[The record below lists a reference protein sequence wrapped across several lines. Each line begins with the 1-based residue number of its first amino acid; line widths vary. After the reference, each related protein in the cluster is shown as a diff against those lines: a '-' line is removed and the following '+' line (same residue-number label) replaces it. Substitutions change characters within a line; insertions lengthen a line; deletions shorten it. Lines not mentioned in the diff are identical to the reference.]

1 MMRKLLSIL
10 MVLVMIFTLLPQQVF
25 AVEAEAGETLPIHF
39 FLASPGNITNP
50 NGSYVNYYGP
60 SGSAGNWNGAN
71 TIPGIK
77 QSSSWSTM
85 YTQTGIRNVS
95 DESIVTQYIAS
106 YPHGHTAASFKDF
119 GSVTINGTVY
129 RDTEYEIKWVSIM
142 CRDNA
147 HSSSSMRCQQRTFQ
161 GEHIHVDG
169 LLVKKVEPGQ
179 MLIYKAIPETGISE
193 TSAMTFQ
200 FKLEKMLQINLTSP
214 PTSASA
220 VDTSFSPLTL
230 TATIPAGKTEAQ
242 ITGGSRITF
251 GYYKLT
257 ELSNPDWQ
265 MESIAMTREGGRTE
279 TSEADALYICIA
291 PNGTVQ
297 YSLNPSGPYTVMRH
311 VAIQNERKPVS
322 VTYEWRVYNTDGTY
336 TSLPAGAPAE
346 PASAEG
352 VKVGSRYVYD
362 TEYVTGTSFYDY
374 DRGLLYT
381 FHGWDTYS
389 HSSVYNPNPSS
400 GYYKLDDGDTNPANN
415 PAIEITGDTYI
426 YGYWTVS
433 PLEPSAA
440 HISIEKIFIVD
451 GVELTMT
458 EAEDLWFRIDT
469 GIDRDGD
476 GDTEVDVDYTMI
488 RAANGEYKIPV
499 YQYDTPFVFTEHNA
513 EIPGYIRTTTITV
526 SGEYITGSSQNG
538 DSVTVSMQPVYEGE
552 NVHLGTVTYTNSYTK
567 NVGAPVHVYPT
578 LTLLKSAA
586 DTRMAQAGVEFT
598 LYSDA
603 DCRNALTTVTTGSGG
618 LVNLDF
624 ASIENAAPGTY
635 YLKET
640 IALDGYHVD
649 ANVYAITLTAA
660 RTAEELRDGQYVTV
674 TYYALSIALPE
685 GSTAAHESG
694 NNRLHIFDEPVLGSL
709 NVSKV
714 ITGMAEEDQQ
724 KLRAV
729 VIVHGPITR
738 DASGAITGIGETWQL
753 NLTSENRWSA
763 NLADLPL
770 GEYLIHESFAS
781 VHGYTWTNV
790 TYGNL
795 ETVVFNGITSGIF
808 RVEDETPIALNLT
821 NAYEEW
827 AAADFYIKKVD
838 ENGNA
843 LGGAVFTLSSDPEG
857 KNIITTQ
864 TTGADGYAHFDGY
877 TVPEGETSVTY
888 YLRETKA
895 PNGYYLSEQ
904 VYKVVITAVTNAETG
919 KTTYEPELSL
929 LKGRNS
935 GFDIETDLLTVT
947 NFPVLGK
954 LVITKAFENGYI
966 PEGLTRV
973 SVQIGGPNGY
983 SKIVEL
989 NNENGWSVTVD
1000 DLVLGSYTV
1009 TELDASV
1016 PGYNW
1021 NVSYSDT
1028 TVILMEDAPGLT
1040 IFGTEITGNA
1050 TVTNTYT
1057 RNEEIYEV
1065 PTSLTVKKVG
1075 EAGEALSGAVFKL
1088 DRLGADGKTVVSS
1101 VSFTTGKDGTVIFD
1115 LLSGSVQEG
1124 QAIDGTYMLSE
1135 TKAPAGYD
1143 ATSATW
1149 TVTIQ
1154 EDDGQIR
1161 WTLNENKNLFE
1172 GFWDWIVGNVSAG
1185 TFENGVLTVRNTR
1198 SRGNLIISK
1207 TVEDAKGLYADAEYS
1222 FTLDCSDD
1230 SFDKTFT
1237 LKAGQSITIE
1247 NIPYGTTYT
1256 LTEDTTGAAFT
1267 SSVTD
1272 GGNGKILAEET
1283 RITVTNTYAYTNH
1296 NQPLS
1301 LIKVDSDDSTK
1312 VISGAGFTLYA
1323 DANLTTKV
1331 GEEVFSDE
1339 NGAFALPIETA
1350 GTYYLAETTA
1360 PKGYHVNN
1368 QVCRITA
1375 EEKTVVKNAGTADA
1389 VTQFQMHIRIEGLTG
1404 TTENQ
1409 IDYTYPIANTAIKS
1423 VVVNVEKVW
1432 EDDNYYARPE
1442 AVEVTLYRNN
1452 EAFETVTLNAD
1463 NNWRYSWNDLTD
1475 EYIWSVDEIEIPAQY
1490 VKTVTNEGNDWVI
1503 TNTRTPNPVEI
1514 TVTKA
1519 WNHNGGKDLPA
1530 SISVTLYQNDKIYE
1544 TVTLNA
1550 ENNWTHSWTGLND
1563 ASQWRV
1569 DETDVPAGY
1578 TKEIAVEGYNFVI
1591 TNTRTIN
1598 PVEVSVTK
1606 VWEASEGVI
1615 HPESVEAVLYRDGEE
1630 FDTVILSAE
1639 NEWCHIWTGLTDEYT
1654 WSVDEKTVPEGY
1666 TKNVTSEGY
1675 DFTITNT
1682 KEFSYINIRV
1692 NKVWYG
1698 ADVTH
1703 PTSVKITLY
1712 RDGVEYDTVT
1722 LSAENK
1728 WTYTW
1733 EELTDEFQWTVD
1745 EPSVPSGYV
1754 KHIRR
1759 NEYNFTVYNTHV
1771 DNPKTGD
1778 FTDLSGMMLM
1788 LALGVVGFGICATA
1802 LITPRK
1808 KRETEQ

>member
-1 MMRKLLSIL
+1 MKRFLSLL
-10 MVLVMIFTLLPQQVF
+10 MVLVLMSSILVVPTY
-25 AVEAEAGETLPIHF
+25 AAEAEGSTITVSGNNYRNKYVVISDGT
-39 FLASPGNITNP
+39 ASGLYYITNTGLVENTDGTDALFAP
-50 NGSYVNYYGP
+50 GSYTVYYGMF
-60 SGSAGNWNGAN
+60 SGWG
-71 TIPGIK
+71 
-77 QSSSWSTM
+77 SSFAR
-85 YTQTGIRNVS
+85 G
-95 DESIVTQYIAS
+95 
-106 YPHGHTAASFKDF
+106 
-119 GSVTINGTVY
+119 
-129 RDTEYEIKWVSIM
+129 
-142 CRDNA
+142 
-147 HSSSSMRCQQRTFQ
+147 
-161 GEHIHVDG
+161 
-169 LLVKKVEPGQ
+169 
-179 MLIYKAIPETGISE
+179 
-193 TSAMTFQ
+193 
-200 FKLEKMLQINLTSP
+200 
-214 PTSASA
+214 
-220 VDTSFSPLTL
+220 
-230 TATIPAGKTEAQ
+230 TATIQGSSTNVSVRLSSAQ
-242 ITGGSRITF
+242 VGSSTAYATRYLYATSLYHNTTSFNHVDLRVAATYEISIGHQTYTAAVYNPSVVVKVGSRQVASKSWSGTTSYEWRQDGLNLTKSSIITVE
-251 GYYKLT
+251 LT
-257 ELSNPDWQ
+257 LDLHYTDSKGATQIIEDVIVVYDNVNDVDKFI
-265 MESIAMTREGGRTE
+265 EAIA
-279 TSEADALYICIA
+279 ICDMVW
-291 PNGTVQ
+291 GLDFRVD
-297 YSLNPSGPYTVMRH
+297 VEE
-311 VAIQNERKPVS
+311 IQEIIEYHT
-322 VTYEWRVYNTDGTY
+322 VTYEWKVYNTDGSY
-336 TSLPAGAPAE
+336 TNLPAGAPNP
-346 PASAEG
+346 PAATSGHEAG
-352 VKVGSRYVYD
+352 TQYVYD

-374 DRGLLYT
+374 DKGLLYT
-381 FHGWDTYS
+381 FQGWDTYS

-426 YGYWTVS
+426 YGYWTVT

-440 HISIEKIFIVD
+440 HVSIEKIFLID
-451 GVELTMT
+451 GVEMT
-458 EAEDLWFRIDT
+458 PAEAMDLWFRIDT

-598 LYSDA
+598 LYADA

-624 ASIENAAPGTY
+624 ASIENIDAGTY

-640 IALDGYHVD
+640 MALDGYHVD

-660 RTAEELRDGQYVTV
+660 RTAEELRGGQYVTV
-674 TYYALSIALPE
+674 TYYTLSITLPE

-694 NNRLHIFDEPVLGSL
+694 SNRLHIFDKPILGSL
-709 NVSKV
+709 DVSKV

-729 VIVHGPITR
+729 VIVHGPVTR

-753 NLTSENRWSA
+753 DLTSENRWSA

-857 KNIITTQ
+857 KDIITSK

-895 PNGYYLSEQ
+895 PNGYYISEQ
-904 VYKVVITAVTNAETG
+904 VYKVVITALANAETG
-919 KTTYEPELSL
+919 KTTYEPEISL

-954 LVITKAFENGYI
+954 LVITKAFENGFI
-966 PEGLTRV
+966 PEGLTKV
-973 SVQIGGPNGY
+973 SVRIGGPNGY
-983 SKIVEL
+983 SKTVEL

-1000 DLVLGSYTV
+1000 DLVPGSYTV

-1040 IFGTEITGNA
+1040 GFSTEITGNA

-1057 RNEEIYEV
+1057 RNEEIYEI
-1065 PTSLTVKKVG
+1065 PTPLTVKKVG

-1088 DRLGADGKTVVSS
+1088 DRLDVDGKSVVSS
-1101 VSFTTGKDGTVIFD
+1101 VSFTTGKDGTVVFD
-1115 LLSGSVQEG
+1115 LLSGAIQNGE
-1124 QAIDGTYMLSE
+1124 AIDGTYVLSE
-1135 TKAPAGYD
+1135 VKAPEGYE

-1154 EDDGQIR
+1154 EDDGEIR

-1198 SRGNLIISK
+1198 SRGKLIISK
-1207 TVEDAKGLYADAEYS
+1207 TVEDDKGLYADAEYS

-1272 GGNGKILAEET
+1272 GGNGRIWAEET

-1323 DANLTTKV
+1323 DADLTTKV

-1368 QVCRITA
+1368 QVYRVTA

-1389 VTQFQMHIRIEGLTG
+1389 VTEFQMHIRIEGLTG
-1404 TTENQ
+1404 ITENQ
-1409 IDYTYPIANTAIKS
+1409 IDYTYLIENTAIRS
-1423 VVVNVEKVW
+1423 
-1432 EDDNYYARPE
+1432 
-1442 AVEVTLYRNN
+1442 
-1452 EAFETVTLNAD
+1452 
-1463 NNWRYSWNDLTD
+1463 
-1475 EYIWSVDEIEIPAQY
+1475 
-1490 VKTVTNEGNDWVI
+1490 
-1503 TNTRTPNPVEI
+1503 
-1514 TVTKA
+1514 
-1519 WNHNGGKDLPA
+1519 
-1530 SISVTLYQNDKIYE
+1530 
-1544 TVTLNA
+1544 
-1550 ENNWTHSWTGLND
+1550 
-1563 ASQWRV
+1563 
-1569 DETDVPAGY
+1569 
-1578 TKEIAVEGYNFVI
+1578 
-1591 TNTRTIN
+1591 
-1598 PVEVSVTK
+1598 VEVSVTK

-1639 NEWCHIWTGLTDEYT
+1639 NQWHHIWTSLTDEYS
-1654 WSVDEKTVPEGY
+1654 WSVDEKNVPEGY

-1698 ADVTH
+1698 AGVTH

-1722 LSAENK
+1722 LSADNK
-1728 WTYTW
+1728 WTYSW

-1778 FTDLSGMMLM
+1778 FTDPSGMMLM
-1788 LALGVVGFGICATA
+1788 LALGVAGFGICATA
-1802 LITPRK
+1802 LILPRK

>member
-1 MMRKLLSIL
+1 MRKLLSIL

-25 AVEAEAGETLPIHF
+25 AVKAEAGETLPIHF

-142 CRDNA
+142 CRDND
-147 HSSSSMRCQQRTFQ
+147 HNNSGMRCQQRTFQ

-179 MLIYKAIPETGISE
+179 MLVYKAIPETGISE

-200 FKLEKMLQINLTSP
+200 FKLEKMLQSNLTSP

-426 YGYWTVS
+426 YGYWTVTE
-433 PLEPSAA
+433 LEPSAA
-440 HISIEKIFIVD
+440 HVSIEKIFLID
-451 GVELTMT
+451 GVEMT
-458 EAEDLWFRIDT
+458 PAEAVDLWFRIDT

-513 EIPGYIRTTTITV
+513 EIPGYIRSTTIQV

-598 LYSDA
+598 LYADA

-624 ASIENAAPGTY
+624 ASIENIAAGTY

-640 IALDGYHVD
+640 MALDGYHVD

-674 TYYALSIALPE
+674 TYYTLSISLPE

-694 NNRLHIFDEPVLGSL
+694 SNRLHIFDEPVLGSL

-714 ITGMAEEDQQ
+714 ITGMAEADQQ

-738 DASGAITGIGETWQL
+738 DASGAITDIGETWQL
-753 NLTSENRWSA
+753 DLTSENRWSA

-827 AAADFYIKKVD
+827 TAADFYIKKVD
-838 ENGNA
+838 ETGNA

-857 KNIITTQ
+857 KDIITSK

-877 TVPEGETSVTY
+877 TVPEGETSATY

-895 PNGYYLSEQ
+895 PNGYYISDQ
-904 VYKVVITAVTNAETG
+904 VYRVVITAVTNSETG
-919 KTTYEPELSL
+919 KTTYEPEISL

-954 LVITKAFENGYI
+954 LVITKAFENGFI
-966 PEGLTRV
+966 PEGLTKV

-989 NNENGWSVTVD
+989 NSANGWSVTVD

-1016 PGYNW
+1016 PGHNW

-1040 IFGTEITGNA
+1040 GFGTEVTGNA
-1050 TVTNTYT
+1050 TVTNRYT

-1075 EAGEALSGAVFKL
+1075 EAGEVLSGAVFRL
-1088 DRLGADGKTVVSS
+1088 DRLGADGKSIVSS
-1101 VSFTTGKDGTVIFD
+1101 VSFTTGKDGTVVFD
-1115 LLSGSVQEG
+1115 LLSGSIQEG
-1124 QAIDGTYMLSE
+1124 QAINGTYVLSE

-1154 EDDGQIR
+1154 EDDGEIR

-1207 TVEDAKGLYADAEYS
+1207 TVEDAKGLYADAEYA

-1272 GGNGKILAEET
+1272 GGNGKIWAEET

-1323 DANLTTKV
+1323 DADLTTKV

-1339 NGAFALPIETA
+1339 NGAFALTIETA

-1360 PKGYHVNN
+1360 PTGYHVNN
-1368 QVCRITA
+1368 QVYRITA
-1375 EEKTVVKNAGTADA
+1375 KEKTAVKNAGTADA

-1409 IDYTYPIANTAIKS
+1409 IDYTYLIENTAIRS
-1423 VVVNVEKVW
+1423 
-1432 EDDNYYARPE
+1432 
-1442 AVEVTLYRNN
+1442 
-1452 EAFETVTLNAD
+1452 
-1463 NNWRYSWNDLTD
+1463 
-1475 EYIWSVDEIEIPAQY
+1475 
-1490 VKTVTNEGNDWVI
+1490 
-1503 TNTRTPNPVEI
+1503 VEI
-1514 TVTKA
+1514 
-1519 WNHNGGKDLPA
+1519 
-1530 SISVTLYQNDKIYE
+1530 
-1544 TVTLNA
+1544 
-1550 ENNWTHSWTGLND
+1550 
-1563 ASQWRV
+1563 
-1569 DETDVPAGY
+1569 
-1578 TKEIAVEGYNFVI
+1578 
-1591 TNTRTIN
+1591 
-1598 PVEVSVTK
+1598 SVTK

-1639 NEWCHIWTGLTDEYT
+1639 NEWRHIWTDLTDEYS

-1666 TKNVTSEGY
+1666 TKNVTGEGY

-1682 KEFSYINIRV
+1682 REFSYINIRV

-1698 ADVTH
+1698 AGVTH

-1722 LSAENK
+1722 LSAENN

-1745 EPSVPSGYV
+1745 EPSVPSGYA

-1759 NEYNFTVYNTHV
+1759 NEYNFTVSNTHV

-1788 LALGVVGFGICATA
+1788 LALGVAGFGICATA
-1802 LITPRK
+1802 LILPRR